1 MRIARVK
8 TGNDTVDS
16 YVDIAGYAD
25 CGGEIATNK
34 ERQNE
39 G

>member
-16 YVDIAGYAD
+16 YVDVAGYAA

-34 ERQNE
+34 ERANDR
-39 G
+39 